1 MSGMTTA
8 PQHRVR
14 VTDPEPIEGAPD
26 GFAQVIASLVPA
38 SYPHVL
44 VRFEYVIRDGRH
56 VEGPYGVCVQQQP
69 GATAGG
75 WKPVG
80 ATLVRDLP
88 FVKLERVARMVITL
102 GMRTPEGMP
111 LNVSAGLFEPPPPS
125 AEEIPARAEEMV
137 RAHHPDVDP
146 EGAPGARRRWK
157 RLIRLAEVQ
166 LEYNAAAA
174 SGERAPAT
182 VVAEK
187 RGVAVGTVHVWLS
200 HAKKEG
206 LDAQLTPDLS
216 VVAVADE

>member
-8 PQHRVR
+8 PQHSIW
-14 VTDPEPIEGAPD
+14 TSKPEPIEGAPE
-26 GFAQVIASLVPA
+26 GVREVLVSLVPA
-38 SYPHVL
+38 SHPHVRVEL
-44 VRFEYVIRDGRH
+44 QYVVRDGRN
-56 VEGPYGVCVQQQP
+56 VEGPYGVRVQQ
-69 GATAGG
+69 ALNAALDE

-88 FVKLERVARMVITL
+88 FVKLERVARMVLTF
-102 GMRTPEGMP
+102 GQRAPDGSP
-111 LNVSAGLFEPPPPS
+111 LNMSAGLFEPPPPV
-125 AEEIPARAEEMV
+125 EKIPERAEEMV
-137 RAHHPDVDP
+137 RVHHPDVDP
-146 EGAPGARRRWK
+146 AGAPGALRRWK

-174 SGERAPAT
+174 AGEKAPAT

-206 LDAQLTPDLS
+206 LDAQLGPDLS
-216 VVAVADE
+216 VVAVVDE